1 MTPAA
6 KRLRVQRVVRAMGER
21 FVPYRMHHLVRIT
34 LSARREAEQRHAA
47 LRDAYNTLNERAI
60 TQALVN
66 YTTENV
72 Q

>member
-6 KRLRVQRVVRAMGER
+6 KRLRTQRVVKAMGEH

-34 LSARREAEQRHAA
+34 IDERRIAVQKEAAMRGIFHRLQ
-47 LRDAYNTLNERAI
+47 DRAI
-60 TQALVN
+60 TQALEN
-66 YTTENV
+66 YTTEIV